1 MDVKKC
7 FAYPFLFSAIFL
19 TACAPQKTV
28 GQVFPSSTQA
38 VDCSGNALNTKR
50 FLVSYD
56 DGRFEVVN
64 SENKDTFVEK
74 YLKPRLQQVKLV
86 EYDSQIFL
94 HKEDFNESASAVSTN
109 ATIPDNW
116 GQTQVSA
123 PAVWSSGVLGDGIK
137 VAIVDAAVDYS
148 QPQIHPQLDINQAE
162 YNGKPGVDDD
172 DNGFVDDVYG
182 WDFAGNK
189 PQPDIT
195 AGNDHGTHVSGIIL
209 ANHSTGPVLG
219 MAPNA
224 TLIPVNFMDQT
235 GGGSL
240 GAAIQGIKYAV
251 SRGANVINASW
262 GGGTCSDTLK
272 EVIAS
277 LADKNI
283 MFIAA
288 SGNDF
293 VDYDQSGPA
302 YYSYPAVFNLPNQI
316 TVAAT
321 DSNDYISDFSNKSYT
336 LVHIGAPGVHIW
348 STIPNAT
355 QEYMDG
361 TSMATPFVT
370 GAVALLMSA
379 RPNATY
385 TQIKQAILSS
395 VDVIAQRPYK
405 VSSRGRLN
413 VQKALA
419 NLLQAVPAPAAK

>member
-1 MDVKKC
+1 MDVKRG
-7 FAYPFLFSAIFL
+7 FSYSILLMAIFL
-19 TACAPQKTV
+19 TACAKEKTV
-28 GQVFPSSTQA
+28 GQVFPNSSQA

-50 FLVSYD
+50 FLVSYE

-64 SENKDTFVEK
+64 SENKDVFVEK
-74 YLKPRLQQVKLV
+74 YLKPRLQQVRRV
-86 EYDSQIFL
+86 EYDSRIFL
-94 HKEDFNESASAVSTN
+94 HKEDFNEKSTVTTAAN
-109 ATIPDNW
+109 APDNW

-123 PAVWSSGVLGDGIK
+123 PAVWNSGVLGDGIK
-137 VAIVDAAVDYS
+137 VAVVDAAVDYS
-148 QPQIHPQLDINQAE
+148 QPQIHPQLSVNQAE
-162 YNGKPGVDDD
+162 ANGQAGVDDD
-172 DNGFVDDVYG
+172 ANGFIDDVYG

-209 ANHSTGPVLG
+209 ANHGTGPVLG

-224 TLIPVNFMDQT
+224 KLIPVNFMDQS

-240 GAAIQGIKYAV
+240 GAAIEGIKYAV

-262 GGGTCSDTLK
+262 GGNACSDTLK

-277 LADKNI
+277 LASQNI

-288 SGNDF
+288 SGNDY

-321 DSNDYISDFSNKSYT
+321 DSNDYISDFSNKSYS
-336 LVHIGAPGVHIW
+336 LVHIGAPGVNVW
-348 STIPNAT
+348 STVPNAT
-355 QEYMDG
+355 QEYMSG

-385 TQIKQAILSS
+385 AQIKQALLSS
-395 VDVIAQRPYK
+395 VDVVAGRPYK

-419 NLLQAVPAPAAK
+419 NLLQTVPAAR